1 MRIIDAKISE
11 VGRAR
16 YLYDVVQ
23 LARLTVYTNYTKM
36 SASGMTVLSI
46 TAPRESLRN
55 YLFNHCNVGS
65 LGRLLTITIYFC

>member
-1 MRIIDAKISE
+1 MRIIDAKSE

-16 YLYDVVQ
+16 YLCDLVQ
-23 LARLTVYTNYTKM
+23 LARQTVYTNYSKM

-46 TAPRESLRN
+46 AAPLESLRN

-65 LGRLLTITIYFC
+65 LGRLLTITSYFC